1 MKLID
6 KIRKCKDEAIT
17 AMKWP
22 FRYKM
27 IQRAFDSVSDA
38 VGVAKDK
45 MESKLL
51 DLRVQLTKVESDDE
65 AKSIVKQIIEAR
77 LDYDARVASAELAK
91 VEQSELDSEV
101 KEDE

>member
-38 VGVAKDK
+38 MGVAKDK
-45 MESKLL
+45 METKLL

-65 AKSIVKQIIEAR
+65 AKTIVKKIIEVR
-77 LDYDARVASAELAK
+77 LDYQALTESAKLA
-91 VEQSELDSEV
+91 ENERIELDSEV
-101 KEDE
+101 KDDE